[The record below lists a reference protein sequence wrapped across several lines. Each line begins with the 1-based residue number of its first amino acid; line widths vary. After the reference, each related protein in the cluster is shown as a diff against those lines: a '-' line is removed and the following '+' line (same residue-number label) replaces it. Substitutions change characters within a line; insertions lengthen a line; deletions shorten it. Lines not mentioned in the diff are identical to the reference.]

1 VAGARIYSNE
11 NFPRRVVET
20 LRDLG
25 HDVLTSFDAGRA
37 NQRVP
42 DDEVL
47 EFATSQNRA
56 VLTLNRRHFVKL
68 HRSSGGNH
76 GGIVVCS
83 SDQRVNEFALRIDQ
97 AIRDAGELAGQLV
110 RVNRPS

>member
-1 VAGARIYSNE
+1 VERARLYSNE
-11 NFPRRVVET
+11 NFPRRVVEA
-20 LRDLG
+20 LRALG
-25 HDVLTSFDAGRA
+25 HDVLTSFEAGRA

-47 EFATSQNRA
+47 RFAAEQQRA

-68 HRSSGGNH
+68 HRATQGNH

-83 SDQRVNEFALRIDQ
+83 SDERIDDFARRIDE
-97 AIRDAGELAGQLV
+97 AIRAVGELTGELV
-110 RVNRPS
+110 RVNRP